1 MYSNPNQDYP
11 VCFFS
16 SFPARPELLR
26 DGVPLKN
33 FFLFFCVLL
42 MAGFFQL
49 QAAIPVCP
57 GPEVVNEGKWGLGTR
72 YFVRTDGVDDANR
85 NGLSES
91 SAWASLDYAVEL
103 VPAEQDVVIDVGAGS
118 YDTDGDIRIP
128 LGVSIEG
135 AVDAQGKAAS
145 IFNYTGPDERYTG
158 LLKLSSLSKKD
169 AQGNILIERGQQHI
183 SNIHILGNASN
194 AGGKRSGEYTGV
206 YRGIMSFQR
215 SDILI
220 NNCIVEDTWDIGVR
234 LAGTEYGSN
243 DQNDTT
249 YYAENL
255 EIANTEVLRG
265 SSRGTQAAGTLGY
278 RFSLQIFRAK
288 RSIIHDNKVI
298 NLINDPEIKE
308 ELAWGISNLGV
319 DQMHVYRN
327 HVETGYH
334 VDNFGPGVAYGIAG
348 IQGPNPGQT
357 LVCDNFSNNYFTVD
371 AGNMELEYPA
381 AEWNLQVFGNT
392 HIFTENTASQN
403 VVGYETLVRD
413 VNYFHNVMNNGQ
425 AGFLQWF
432 WPEEETPTGQG
443 NWVHHN
449 IFRDTIGEQDMVG
462 FNIATRG
469 QNTKPFWM
477 CNNVFDNQKEA
488 LTILGGRQEPG
499 ERITMLEF
507 SNNIVINS
515 KEVIRSNTTRDYL
528 AELIVKNN
536 VDFNN
541 VTRFANKVE
550 EIEAV
555 IDQSGWN
562 TQDPQLNLSGDI
574 WTHYSPSSSSSSVV
588 NGGVNCGPDGVM
600 DAWINGPAIDIGA
613 VEFESPVG
621 ALNHPGSVK
630 KNTGV
635 DFQIMPG
642 ANGIMLLSSE
652 PLISLEAFSL
662 DGSRDGFQVVGKLR
676 HWVVQSIRPGNNGAT
691 GLGVVI
697 VRYKTVQ
704 AEGIKK
710 LFLH

>member
-1 MYSNPNQDYP
+1 MIY
-11 VCFFS
+11 FKLFS
-16 SFPARPELLR
+16 TT
-26 DGVPLKN
+26 
-33 FFLFFCVLL
+33 FLTKVKYNSSLTFLL
-42 MAGFFQL
+42 MLFLLGTGLPL
-49 QAAIPVCP
+49 QAMIPQCP
-57 GPEVVNEGKWGLGTR
+57 GPEVLNEGKWGLGTR
-72 YFVRTDGVDDANR
+72 YFVRTNGVDEPNR

-91 SAWASLDYAVEL
+91 SAWASLDYAVTQ
-103 VPAEQDVVIDVGAGS
+103 VPAEQDVVIDVGPGA
-118 YDTDGDIRIP
+118 YDSEGDIKIP

-135 AVDAQGKAAS
+135 AVDSQGKAAT
-145 IFNYTGPDERYTG
+145 ILNYTGPNQRYTG
-158 LLKLSSLSKKD
+158 LLKLSSLGKKD
-169 AQGNILIERGQQHI
+169 AQGNILIERGKQHI

-194 AGGKRSGEYTGV
+194 DGGKRSGDYTGV
-206 YRGIMSFQR
+206 YRGILSFQR

-220 NNCIVEDTWDIGVR
+220 NNCIVEDTWEIGIR

-255 EIANTEVLRG
+255 EIANTEVWRG
-265 SSRGTQAAGTLGY
+265 ASRGTQAAGTLGY

-288 RSIIHDNKVI
+288 RSVIHDNKVI
-298 NLINDPEIKE
+298 NWLNDPEATE

-348 IQGPNPGQT
+348 IQGPNPSQT

-371 AGNMELEYPA
+371 ADNLELVYPA
-381 AEWNLQVFGNT
+381 TEWNLQVFGNS
-392 HIFTENTASQN
+392 HIFTENTATQN

-413 VNYFHNVMNNGQ
+413 VNYFHNAMNNGQ

-432 WPEEETPTGQG
+432 WPEEDTPTGQG

-449 IFRDTIGEQDMVG
+449 IFRDTIGDQDMVG

-469 QNTKPFWM
+469 TNTKPFWM

-488 LTILGGRQEPG
+488 LSILGGKQEAG

-507 SNNIVINS
+507 SNNIVMNS

-555 IDQSGWN
+555 IDQSGWI

-574 WTHYSPSSSSSSVV
+574 WYYYSPSSSSSSVV
-588 NGGVNCGPDGVM
+588 NGGVNCGPDG
-600 DAWINGPAIDIGA
+600 ALGSWTGGNAIDVGA
-613 VEFESPVG
+613 VEFDLPVSL
-621 ALNHPGSVK
+621 ADDL
-630 KNTGV
+630 KNFRNSLHEQ
-635 DFQIMPG
+635 FQIVPVAHG
-642 ANGIMLLSSE
+642 FLLMSTE

-662 DGSRDGFQVVGKLR
+662 DGSNDGFVVSGKLR
-676 HWVVQSIRPGNNGAT
+676 RWEIQASKQGRGFIER
-691 GLGVVI
+691 GVVI
-697 VRYKTVQ
+697 LRYKSKDYVGT
-704 AEGIKK
+704 KK
-710 LFLH
+710 MFLH